1 VRRYP
6 RKDVNHAETVK
17 EFERLGAVVVDLSAL
32 GNGVPDLFVCLQ
44 NVCIPVEIKD
54 GSKPPSKRELTADQI
69 DWWMKARM
77 NPRLVTNPLQ
87 VQETVDVLTQWVE
100 SIRRGSLAK

>member
-1 VRRYP
+1 VRLRP
-6 RKDVNHAETVK
+6 RKDRNHPEIVA

-32 GNGVPDLFVCLQ
+32 GDGVPDIMACLQ

-54 GSKPPSKRELTADQI
+54 GDKAPSKRALTSDQV

-77 NPRLVTNPLQ
+77 NPRVVTNPRQ
-87 VQETVDVLTQWVE
+87 VQETVEVLQQWVN
-100 SIRRGSLAK
+100 SIQRGHNAV